1 MSSVEE
7 AQAWRENRQNVAQR
21 KPVPKSISE
30 NPGLRVGMRG
40 DDASSISDL
49 GSIPGEDRDEAR
61 TRREIAEANLA
72 ELEEAERRRELIS
85 VSAVKAAISTDF
97 AVTRDALMQLPARA
111 APLLAAETDP
121 AACERMLHAEIHQ
134 ALTTLAGTTD
144 RLLP

>member
-1 MSSVEE
+1 MPVNSVED
-7 AQAWRENRQNVAQR
+7 AQAWREQNLSIAKRVPLP
-21 KPVPKSISE
+21 KPLPNTPIKKE
-30 NPGLRVGMRG
+30 TEGYPL
-40 DDASSISDL
+40 
-49 GSIPGEDRDEAR
+49 PEDRDEAR

-72 ELEEAERRRELIS
+72 ELDEAERRRELIS

-134 ALTTLAGTTD
+134 ALTTLAGTTE